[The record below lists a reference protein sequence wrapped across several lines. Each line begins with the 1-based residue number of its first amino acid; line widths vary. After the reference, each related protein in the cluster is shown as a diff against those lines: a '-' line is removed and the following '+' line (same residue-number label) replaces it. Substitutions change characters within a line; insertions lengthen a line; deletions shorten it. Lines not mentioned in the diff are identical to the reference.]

1 MPSLINDF
9 VCEYLPQHVLPL
21 KILASPVE
29 GEGGEGECC
38 GNGSRLRWTS
48 GAAIIFSGGGSCRG
62 KGAVLTMP
70 QLGYRLIGGS

>member
-38 GNGSRLRWTS
+38 GNGARLRWTS
-48 GAAIIFSGGGSCRG
+48 GAAIIFPV
-62 KGAVLTMP
+62 GAAVVGREP
-70 QLGYRLIGGS
+70 S